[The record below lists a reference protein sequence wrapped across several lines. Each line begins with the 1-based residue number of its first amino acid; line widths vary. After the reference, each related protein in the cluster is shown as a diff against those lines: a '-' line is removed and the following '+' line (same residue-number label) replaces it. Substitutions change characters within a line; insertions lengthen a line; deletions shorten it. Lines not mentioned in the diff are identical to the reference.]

1 MNQTTIIHKEL
12 AAGRWRAFSL
22 AEQLG
27 NIGSEASRAM
37 RWKNK
42 DEKLFQGAIDRA
54 LELFDLT
61 LGDPRWQGGRLREI
75 ARAREIFSNAVLGGK
90 EYKSSLEDLD
100 RYFYPFAYA
109 ARNK

>member
-1 MNQTTIIHKEL
+1 MKKIIHQDA
-12 AAGRWRAFSL
+12 AAGRWFKFSPM
-22 AEQLG
+22 EQMA
-27 NIGSEASRAM
+27 NIGTEVGRAK
-37 RWKNK
+37 RWQNK
-42 DEKLFQGAIDRA
+42 DEKLFEGAVARA

-75 ARAREIFSNAVLGGK
+75 AQVREIFSNAVLGGK

-109 ARNK
+109 AGNKR